1 MVRIH
6 DQQFAMLFRQE
17 ASLIEVNQR
26 GIIIFKALQNI
37 DSLKF
42 IVQAFGSSM
51 AVSLFEPL
59 FEVVRWTYVFSRST
73 DLVNI

>member
-1 MVRIH
+1 
-6 DQQFAMLFRQE
+6 MLFRQG

-42 IVQAFGSSM
+42 IVQAFGSSV
-51 AVSLFEPL
+51 ALGLFEPL
-59 FEVVRWTYVFSRST
+59 FKVVRWTYAFSRSI

>member
-1 MVRIH
+1 
-6 DQQFAMLFRQE
+6 MLFLQE

-37 DSLKF
+37 DFLKF
-42 IVQAFGSSM
+42 TVQAFGSSM

-59 FEVVRWTYVFSRST
+59 LEVVRWTYVFSRST